1 MTALSQAAALSAA
14 LNAPLPPLDPLAA
27 AAAAL
32 TASSAQLSAVAR
44 GELRDLNS
52 HLRTKLDRVATRRA
66 LTREVM
72 IADDTPAAL
81 AGLTIAL
88 RGVAPLRLVTTDRT
102 AVAGLRALGVTVH
115 VVAGFDEVPGLVRRH
130 RVAVAVVDVHL
141 GEING
146 AELVEHLPRGPRVVL
161 VTSHAAARE
170 SLVEVARATQSDALI
185 RTDTGGWADVLRER
199 VERGLREA
207 CG

>member
-1 MTALSQAAALSAA
+1 MTTLSQAAALSAA
-14 LNAPLPPLDPLAA
+14 LNAPLPPPDPLAEAASALNASSSSMA
-27 AAAAL
+27 AAA
-32 TASSAQLSAVAR
+32 V
-44 GELRDLNS
+44 ELRDLNS
-52 HLRTKLDRVATRRA
+52 HLRTKLDRVASRRA

-88 RGVAPLRLVTTDRT
+88 RGLAPIHLVTTDRT
-102 AVAGLRALGVTVH
+102 AAAGLRSLGVTVH
-115 VVAGFDEVPGLVRRH
+115 VVNGFDEVPGLVRRH

-141 GEING
+141 GDCNG

-170 SLVEVARATQSDALI
+170 SLVDVARATQSDALI

-199 VERGLREA
+199 VERSLREA

>member
-1 MTALSQAAALSAA
+1 MTTLSQAAALSAA
-14 LNAPLPPLDPLAA
+14 LNAPLPPPDPLAA

-32 TASSAQLSAVAR
+32 TASSSSMAAAAA
-44 GELRDLNS
+44 ELRGLNS
-52 HLRTKLDRVATRRA
+52 HLRTKLDRVASRRA

-72 IADDTPAAL
+72 VADDSPAAL
-81 AGLTIAL
+81 AGIAVAL
-88 RGVAPLRLVTTDRT
+88 AGVAPLHLVTTDRT
-102 AVAGLRALGVTVH
+102 AAAGLRALGVTVH

-141 GEING
+141 GEVNG

-161 VTSHAAARE
+161 VTSHVAARD

-185 RTDTGGWADVLRER
+185 RTDTGGWADVLRDR

>member
-1 MTALSQAAALSAA
+1 MTTLSQAAALSAA
-14 LNAPLPPLDPLAA
+14 LNAPLPPPDPLAA

-32 TASSAQLSAVAR
+32 TASSSSMAAAAA
-44 GELRDLNS
+44 ELRGLNS
-52 HLRTKLDRVATRRA
+52 HLRTKLDRVASRRA

-72 IADDTPAAL
+72 VADDSPAAL
-81 AGLTIAL
+81 AGLAVAL
-88 RGVAPLRLVTTDRT
+88 AGVAPLHLVTTDRT
-102 AVAGLRALGVTVH
+102 SAAGLRALGVTVH

-141 GEING
+141 GEVNG

-161 VTSHAAARE
+161 VTSHAAARD

>member
-1 MTALSQAAALSAA
+1 MTTLSQAAALSAA
-14 LNAPLPPLDPLAA
+14 LNAPPDALTA

-32 TASSAQLSAVAR
+32 TASSSSMAAAAV
-44 GELRDLNS
+44 ELRGLNN
-52 HLRTKLDRVATRRA
+52 HLRTKLDRVASRRA
-66 LTREVM
+66 LAREVM

-81 AGLTIAL
+81 AGLAVAL
-88 RGVAPLRLVTTDRT
+88 GGVAPLHLVTTDRT
-102 AVAGLRALGVTVH
+102 AAAGLRALGVTVH
-115 VVAGFDEVPGLVRRH
+115 VVNGFDEVPGLVRRH

-141 GEING
+141 GEVNG

-161 VTSHAAARE
+161 VTSHADARD

-185 RTDTGGWADVLRER
+185 RTDTGGWADVLRDR
-199 VERGLREA
+199 VERSLREA

>member
-1 MTALSQAAALSAA
+1 MTTLSQAAALSAA
-14 LNAPLPPLDPLAA
+14 LNAPLPPPDPLAA

-32 TASSAQLSAVAR
+32 TASSSSMAAAAA
-44 GELRDLNS
+44 ELRGLNS
-52 HLRTKLDRVATRRA
+52 HLRTKLDRVASRRA

-72 IADDTPAAL
+72 VADDSPAAL
-81 AGLTIAL
+81 AGIAVAL
-88 RGVAPLRLVTTDRT
+88 AGVAPLHLVTTDRT
-102 AVAGLRALGVTVH
+102 SAAGLRALGVTVH

-161 VTSHAAARE
+161 VTSHVAARD

>member
-1 MTALSQAAALSAA
+1 MTTLSQAAALSAA
-14 LNAPLPPLDPLAA
+14 LNAPLPPPDPLAA

-32 TASSAQLSAVAR
+32 TASSSSMAAAAA
-44 GELRDLNS
+44 ELRGLNS
-52 HLRTKLDRVATRRA
+52 HLRTKLDRVASRRA

-72 IADDTPAAL
+72 VADDSPAAL
-81 AGLTIAL
+81 AGLAVAL
-88 RGVAPLRLVTTDRT
+88 AGVAPLHLVTTDRT
-102 AVAGLRALGVTVH
+102 SAAGLRALGVTVH

-141 GEING
+141 GEVNG

-161 VTSHAAARE
+161 VTSHAAARD

-185 RTDTGGWADVLRER
+185 RTDTGGWADVLRDR

>member
-1 MTALSQAAALSAA
+1 MTTLSQAAALSAA
-14 LNAPLPPLDPLAA
+14 LNAPLPPPDPLAEAASALNASSSSMA
-27 AAAAL
+27 AAA
-32 TASSAQLSAVAR
+32 V
-44 GELRDLNS
+44 ELRDLNS
-52 HLRTKLDRVATRRA
+52 HLRTKLDRVASRRA

-88 RGVAPLRLVTTDRT
+88 RGLAPIHLVTTDRT
-102 AVAGLRALGVTVH
+102 AAAGLRSLGVTVH
-115 VVAGFDEVPGLVRRH
+115 VVNGFDEVPGLVRRH

-141 GEING
+141 GDCNG

-170 SLVEVARATQSDALI
+170 SLVEVARATQGDALI

-199 VERGLREA
+199 VERSLREA

>member
-1 MTALSQAAALSAA
+1 MTTLSQAAALSAA
-14 LNAPLPPLDPLAA
+14 LNAPLPPPDPLAA

-32 TASSAQLSAVAR
+32 TASSSSMAAAAA
-44 GELRDLNS
+44 ELRGLNS
-52 HLRTKLDRVATRRA
+52 HLRTKLDRVASRRA

-72 IADDTPAAL
+72 VADDSPAAL
-81 AGLTIAL
+81 AGLAVAL
-88 RGVAPLRLVTTDRT
+88 AGVAPLHLVTTDRT
-102 AVAGLRALGVTVH
+102 SAAGLRALGVTVH

-141 GEING
+141 GEVNG

-161 VTSHAAARE
+161 VTSHVAARD

>member
-1 MTALSQAAALSAA
+1 MTTLSQAAALSAA
-14 LNAPLPPLDPLAA
+14 LNAPLPPPDPIAA

-32 TASSAQLSAVAR
+32 TASSSSMAAAAV
-44 GELRDLNS
+44 ELRDLNS
-52 HLRTKLDRVATRRA
+52 HLRTKLDRVASRRA

-88 RGVAPLRLVTTDRT
+88 RGVAPLHLVTTDRT
-102 AVAGLRALGVTVH
+102 AAAGLRALGVTVH
-115 VVAGFDEVPGLVRRH
+115 VVNGFDEVPGLVRRH

-141 GEING
+141 GDCNG

>member
-1 MTALSQAAALSAA
+1 MTTLSQAAALSAA
-14 LNAPLPPLDPLAA
+14 LNAPLPPPDPLAA

-32 TASSAQLSAVAR
+32 NASSSSMAAAAV
-44 GELRDLNS
+44 ELRDLNS
-52 HLRTKLDRVATRRA
+52 HLRTKLDRVASRRA

-81 AGLTIAL
+81 AGLAVAL
-88 RGVAPLRLVTTDRT
+88 AGVAPLHLVTTDRT
-102 AVAGLRALGVTVH
+102 AAAGLRALGVTVH
-115 VVAGFDEVPGLVRRH
+115 VVNGFDEVPGLVRRH

-141 GEING
+141 GEVNG
-146 AELVEHLPRGPRVVL
+146 AELVERFDRGPRVVL

-199 VERGLREA
+199 VERSLREA

>member
-1 MTALSQAAALSAA
+1 VTTLSQAAALSAA
-14 LNAPLPPLDPLAA
+14 LNAPLPPPDPLAA

-32 TASSAQLSAVAR
+32 TASSSSMAAAAA
-44 GELRDLNS
+44 ELRGLNS
-52 HLRTKLDRVATRRA
+52 HLRTKLDRVASRRA

-72 IADDTPAAL
+72 VADDSPAAL
-81 AGLTIAL
+81 AGLAVAL
-88 RGVAPLRLVTTDRT
+88 AGVAPLHLVTTDRT
-102 AVAGLRALGVTVH
+102 SAAGLRALGVTVH

-141 GEING
+141 GEVNG

-161 VTSHAAARE
+161 VTSHAAARD

-185 RTDTGGWADVLRER
+185 RTDTGGWADVLRDR

>member
-1 MTALSQAAALSAA
+1 MTTLSQAAALSAA
-14 LNAPLPPLDPLAA
+14 LNAPLPPPDPLAA

-32 TASSAQLSAVAR
+32 TASSSSMAAAAA
-44 GELRDLNS
+44 ELRGLNS
-52 HLRTKLDRVATRRA
+52 HLRTKLDRVASRRA

-72 IADDTPAAL
+72 VADDSPAAL
-81 AGLTIAL
+81 AGLAVAL
-88 RGVAPLRLVTTDRT
+88 AGVAPLHLVTTDRT
-102 AVAGLRALGVTVH
+102 SAAGLRALGVTVH

-161 VTSHAAARE
+161 VTSHVAARD

>member
-1 MTALSQAAALSAA
+1 MTTLSQAAALSAA
-14 LNAPLPPLDPLAA
+14 LNAPLPPPDPLAEAASALNASSSSMA
-27 AAAAL
+27 AAA
-32 TASSAQLSAVAR
+32 V
-44 GELRDLNS
+44 ELRDLNS
-52 HLRTKLDRVATRRA
+52 HLRTKLDRVASRRA

-88 RGVAPLRLVTTDRT
+88 RGLAPIHLVTTDRT
-102 AVAGLRALGVTVH
+102 AAAGLRSLGVTVH
-115 VVAGFDEVPGLVRRH
+115 VVNGFDEVPGLVRRH

-141 GEING
+141 GDCNG

-199 VERGLREA
+199 VERSLREA

>member
-1 MTALSQAAALSAA
+1 MTTLSQAAALSAA
-14 LNAPLPPLDPLAA
+14 LNAPLPPPDPLAA

-32 TASSAQLSAVAR
+32 TASSSSMAAAAA
-44 GELRDLNS
+44 ELRGLNS
-52 HLRTKLDRVATRRA
+52 HLRTKLDRVASRRA

-72 IADDTPAAL
+72 VADDSPAAL
-81 AGLTIAL
+81 AGLAVAL
-88 RGVAPLRLVTTDRT
+88 AGVAPLHLVTTDRT
-102 AVAGLRALGVTVH
+102 SAAGLRALGVTVH

-161 VTSHAAARE
+161 VTSHVAARD

-185 RTDTGGWADVLRER
+185 RTDTGGWADVLRDR